1 MKRSGVG
8 RGMRL
13 GHNVISTFY
22 AMVVEEFV
30 IVTIV
35 RFAPFFFPTYTVKIR
50 VSTERW
56 GRISFLNYVFLKAIS
71 SLLF

>member
-1 MKRSGVG
+1 
-8 RGMRL
+8 
-13 GHNVISTFY
+13 
-22 AMVVEEFV
+22 MVVEEFV